1 MLIYFYANIFLLFWQ
16 RSAKWIKEMTT
27 APRGGLGNGPSST
40 MGGGIYDPSVLFDLD
55 EIMMGG
61 GDSNELHTSL
71 IHTPI
76 KEEPEYDHDDNR
88 YNMVAKH

>member
-1 MLIYFYANIFLLFWQ
+1 
-16 RSAKWIKEMTT
+16 
-27 APRGGLGNGPSST
+27 

-88 YNMVAKH
+88 YNMVAKHQITNVCAIFMLTREFIIFIQVCPLADWIADT